1 METSNTK
8 LTNAINFLLFS
19 YFGITLESEPDDVM
33 DKAISKAY
41 NDATRQG
48 AFNTQLTDELKEK
61 IEKVKNSSGDK
72 ENNLGENL
80 IKENVLALINT
91 SHKNIDK
98 EYFNSWHCSLCHK
111 LINCY
116 ETALESDEYFTYGNA
131 QKWVNMTMKYLYL
144 IYSIFSVYA
153 KSNNKFVDSCG
164 EHINKISEFL
174 HVPVDS
180 YIIESVWDNESIKL
194 PLNEK
199 KLCKNGKR
207 GVYNSEKVVAW
218 SKWRN
223 ENGEYYEFQNTL
235 NDFINKEYK
244 LTPIDWEGPAWIDVA
259 IKRKEK
265 NK

>member
-1 METSNTK
+1 MENNNK

-19 YFGITLESEPDDVM
+19 YLGITLESEPDDVM

-48 AFNTQLTDELKEK
+48 AFNTQLTYELKEK

-80 IKENVLALINT
+80 ITENVLALINT
-91 SHKNIDK
+91 SHKKIDK

-153 KSNNKFVDSCG
+153 ESNNKFVDSCG
-164 EHINKISEFL
+164 EHIDKISKFL

-199 KLCKNGKR
+199 NYAKT
-207 GVYNSEKVVAW
+207 
-218 SKWRN
+218 
-223 ENGEYYEFQNTL
+223 ENVENIIQ
-235 NDFINKEYK
+235 KK
-244 LTPIDWEGPAWIDVA
+244 
-259 IKRKEK
+259 
-265 NK
+265 